1 MDSEDSDS
9 EGSDSDGF
17 WEQIRTEGTHRS
29 LVDVYADD
37 LSHAVTSLY
46 KLSLSLQNQHSVI
59 GRLKPPTISTQW
71 TQDTTVS
78 TIHQNIEV
86 ASDSGR
92 TKFSAA
98 ASTMGDQDQNVN
110 VVPPPPSASSVT
122 RRDPFIRPYCHQTVQ
137 AENDEDWVS
146 NVYSDL
152 RPYISTRSGKSVE
165 IIHIGAT
172 MSTLYQA
179 SNVELGSVST
189 TSSSTSAATRPFRSR
204 GEADDEDLAAREQ
217 ESNESQKATVM
228 GVEEREPIYSISVDD
243 EASMSESSISGLL
256 SPTDDRLLDATPQ

>member
-1 MDSEDSDS
+1 
-9 EGSDSDGF
+9 
-17 WEQIRTEGTHRS
+17 
-29 LVDVYADD
+29 
-37 LSHAVTSLY
+37 
-46 KLSLSLQNQHSVI
+46 
-59 GRLKPPTISTQW
+59 
-71 TQDTTVS
+71 
-78 TIHQNIEV
+78 
-86 ASDSGR
+86 
-92 TKFSAA
+92 
-98 ASTMGDQDQNVN
+98 
-110 VVPPPPSASSVT
+110 
-122 RRDPFIRPYCHQTVQ
+122 
-137 AENDEDWVS
+137 
-146 NVYSDL
+146 
-152 RPYISTRSGKSVE
+152 
-165 IIHIGAT
+165 